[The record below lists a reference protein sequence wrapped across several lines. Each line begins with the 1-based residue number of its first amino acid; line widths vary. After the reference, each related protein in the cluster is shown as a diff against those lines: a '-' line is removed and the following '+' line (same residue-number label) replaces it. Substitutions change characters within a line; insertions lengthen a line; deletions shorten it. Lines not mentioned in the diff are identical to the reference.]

1 MKNEQQLVKSVNEL
15 ENRLAEITGAI
26 AAMSAAVHSLIATHP
41 DKTALNQ
48 AFRNH
53 SSLDNVYGA
62 EPGSG
67 NSVSFLDGCRKLQQ
81 AIDQLQV
88 RKSGV
93 VGGF

>member
-1 MKNEQQLVKSVNEL
+1 MKTEQQLVKSVKEL

-26 AAMSAAVHSLIATHP
+26 DAMRAAVHSLIATHP

-53 SSLDNVYGA
+53 SSLDDVYGA

-67 NSVSFLDGCRKLQQ
+67 NSASFLDGCRKLQQ
-81 AIDQLQV
+81 AIDRLQE
-88 RKSGV
+88 RKSDV
-93 VGGF
+93 PGGF